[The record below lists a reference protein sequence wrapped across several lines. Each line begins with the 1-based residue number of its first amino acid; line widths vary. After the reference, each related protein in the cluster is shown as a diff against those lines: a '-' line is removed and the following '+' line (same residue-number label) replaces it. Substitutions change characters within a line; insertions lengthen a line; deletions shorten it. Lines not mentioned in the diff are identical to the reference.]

1 LPIPTTLHSTYP
13 QLSTPHLHNHQ
24 IYRIPPT
31 FQSPPTPKP
40 IRHPTQTPHRQ
51 PRPIANL
58 TSTYPE
64 RQHHLLSPTPRR
76 APSRNPLTTSQLRK
90 SPLHGHPRLAVPVQ
104 RLISQS
110 ADYQPIPQ
118 QPSARLC
125 PKAAR
130 AIGNDT
136 NGLPLKEETGR
147 SGPTRIRRRIS
158 APVQIRIPR
167 LTDCPGR
174 TRAARQRGSRER
186 AFQRARAATDPLA
199 AGLSFDRRRCRHL
212 QADGLSF
219 VRRRHN
225 PLRISS
231 DVPGLLPSSA
241 LTPSQRPP

>member
-1 LPIPTTLHSTYP
+1 MPIPTTLHSTYP

-110 ADYQPIPQ
+110 AELPTNSAKALCTAMPQ
-118 QPSARLC
+118 GRTGNWERHEWPTFEGGDRQIRSNKNPKKDFGSSSNKNSTANRL
-125 PKAAR
+125 PRQDEGGKA
-130 AIGNDT
+130 
-136 NGLPLKEETGR
+136 KGR
-147 SGPTRIRRRIS
+147 SRASITANSRSDRPLSRRS
-158 APVQIRIPR
+158 V
-167 LTDCPGR
+167 
-174 TRAARQRGSRER
+174 
-186 AFQRARAATDPLA
+186 F
-199 AGLSFDRRRCRHL
+199 
-212 QADGLSF
+212 
-219 VRRRHN
+219 
-225 PLRISS
+225 
-231 DVPGLLPSSA
+231 
-241 LTPSQRPP
+241 